1 MAQNNPRWTA
11 PSFSFNTADQPTAWR
26 DFYTRAI
33 DYVEAIGIDPEE
45 EYQQKRGWKQIT
57 MMFTGE
63 NRQTLQT
70 LIDNNTITAGDQ
82 RTLILALK
90 YIQRAIKDKE
100 HYWHYRGENSATMA
114 TNSATMAT
122 RSSTKCPWRKFYKHI
137 TKYMNILHTEACK
150 PQEKIAKLVYAVTY
164 HFASPIVDL
173 EQNKKST
180 KQMQTTE
187 QPRRMTQD
195 PSSSTKRTANTETI
209 DTDSAYSTDTES
221 SYTPQMENTK
231 FSSLQDHTKNITRPS
246 TSSQSI
252 TILEEEISSTSTRT
266 HPAPPPRP
274 SKGQQITNTKC
285 IQGTKPLHVPIPTK
299 SNSKTSHRSTSTHQP
314 KPSTSTQSNTETT
327 IKQPTVPATR
337 TSSASTYPQR
347 TRKTPLLPTP
357 PVQAR
362 QFYNRNHYNQ
372 HISGPSPPRY
382 STYSAFSRPA
392 TLNNYRYYLQP
403 HIPEPNTAFPL
414 YLHQEFFTRPY
425 QQTPLLP
432 LPAFTGPYQQMS
444 GHFPQQVYYFPVIL
458 PHPLQHYTL

>member
-1 MAQNNPRWTA
+1 
-11 PSFSFNTADQPTAWR
+11 
-26 DFYTRAI
+26 
-33 DYVEAIGIDPEE
+33 
-45 EYQQKRGWKQIT
+45 
-57 MMFTGE
+57 
-63 NRQTLQT
+63 
-70 LIDNNTITAGDQ
+70 
-82 RTLILALK
+82 
-90 YIQRAIKDKE
+90 
-100 HYWHYRGENSATMA
+100 MA

-150 PQEKIAKLVYAVTY
+150 PQEKIAKLVYAITY

-246 TSSQSI
+246 ASSQSI

-314 KPSTSTQSNTETT
+314 KPSTSTWSNTETT
-327 IKQPTVPATR
+327 IKQPTVPVTR

-347 TRKTPLLPTP
+347 MRKTPLLPTP

-403 HIPEPNTAFPL
+403 PFQDQILHFHCTCTKNSSQDHTNRHHYYHFQHLQDHINRCQDTFHNKYTIFQSYYHTLYNT
-414 YLHQEFFTRPY
+414 TPY
-425 QQTPLLP
+425 EERRQKHRLL
-432 LPAFTGPYQQMS
+432 
-444 GHFPQQVYYFPVIL
+444 
-458 PHPLQHYTL
+458 